1 MLLLTT
7 KRKRQARTGRNQ
19 SSANDRC
26 KTTSACTAL
35 GSSAAMLIVVISL
48 RTLTKSI
55 AVERLDIEHG
65 TKTRQGACKCS
76 LSAQFVDV
84 EQMSVLELKA

>member
-1 MLLLTT
+1 
-7 KRKRQARTGRNQ
+7 
-19 SSANDRC
+19 
-26 KTTSACTAL
+26 
-35 GSSAAMLIVVISL
+35 MLIVVISL